1 MTTPETPKRGF
12 AAMDPER
19 RREIARKG
27 GVSVPSE
34 KRSFSKDRILAAA
47 AGAKGGASAAW
58 PKGDASVFVFGS
70 NLAGRHGK
78 GAALWAKR
86 HRGAI
91 QGQGVGLQGDSWA
104 IPTKDRQLRPLPLS
118 EIAGYVAAFL
128 AQAEVL
134 YPDRTF
140 EVTPIGCGLAGYT
153 PDQIGP
159 MFRDA
164 PPNVRLPGE
173 FLAVLRRSVGDA

>member
-1 MTTPETPKRGF
+1 MATLTP
-12 AAMDPER
+12 
-19 RREIARKG
+19 
-27 GVSVPSE
+27 
-34 KRSFSKDRILAAA
+34 
-47 AGAKGGASAAW
+47 
-58 PKGDASVFVFGS
+58 VFVFGS

-104 IPTKDRQLRPLPLS
+104 IPTKDRQLRPLPLH
-118 EIAGYVAAFL
+118 EIGIYVAAFL

-134 YPDRTF
+134 YPHRTF

-153 PDQIGP
+153 PDQIAP
-159 MFRDA
+159 MFRNA
-164 PPNVRLPGE
+164 PANVKLHGS
-173 FLAVLRRSVGDA
+173 FLAVLARTRN